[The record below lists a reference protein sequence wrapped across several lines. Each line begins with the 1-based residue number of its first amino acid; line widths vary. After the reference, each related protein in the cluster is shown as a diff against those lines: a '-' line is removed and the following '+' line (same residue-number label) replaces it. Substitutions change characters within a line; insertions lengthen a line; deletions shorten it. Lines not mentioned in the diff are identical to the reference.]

1 MRPATPQ
8 TGFTLTELLVVVA
21 IAGILAGIAVPTFN
35 RNWDDERLNSA
46 SKELSAWLNDIRR
59 RAMQKGNP
67 CTVSVD
73 LANAS
78 FQADGSNR
86 CGAFAALKLREV
98 VPSGARLQLSTES
111 SDTPTTLVFTPR
123 GTTTTSANFK
133 LSLSNGKVQQ
143 GRCIR
148 LLAPL
153 GLIRS
158 GKLRNNACVFSTAY

>member
-1 MRPATPQ
+1 MRTPTSQ
-8 TGFTLTELLVVVA
+8 AGFTLTELLVVVV

-35 RNWDDERLNSA
+35 RNWDDERLNGA

-59 RAMQKGNP
+59 RAMQKGNT
-67 CTVSVD
+67 CSVAVD
-73 LANAS
+73 LAKAS

-86 CGAFAALKLREV
+86 CGSFPALNLREA
-98 VPSGARLQLSTES
+98 VPSGARLQLSAGA

-123 GTTTTSANFK
+123 GTTTTSAAFK
-133 LSLSNGKVQQ
+133 LSLENSRHQL

-158 GKLRNNACVFSTAY
+158 GKRQGDACVFNTAY

>member
-1 MRPATPQ
+1 MRTPTAQ
-8 TGFTLTELLVVVA
+8 AGFTLTELLVVVL

-46 SKELSAWLNDIRR
+46 SKELSAWLNDVRR

-67 CTVSVD
+67 CSVAVD
-73 LANAS
+73 LAKAS
-78 FQADGSNR
+78 FEADDSNR
-86 CGAFAALKLREV
+86 CGTFPALKLREV
-98 VPSGARLQLSTES
+98 VPSGARLRLSTDG

-123 GTTTTSANFK
+123 GTTTTSAAFQ
-133 LSLSNGKVQQ
+133 LSLENSRHQL

-158 GKLRNNACVFSTAY
+158 GKLRGDACVFNTAY

>member
-1 MRPATPQ
+1 MRTPPAQ
-8 TGFTLTELLVVVA
+8 TGFSLTELLVVVV

-67 CTVSVD
+67 CSVAVD
-73 LANAS
+73 LAQAS
-78 FQADGSNR
+78 FEADGSNR
-86 CGAFAALKLREV
+86 CGTFPALKLREV
-98 VPSGARLQLSTES
+98 VSSGSRLQLSADA

-123 GTTTTSANFK
+123 GTTTTSAAFQ
-133 LSLSNGKVQQ
+133 LSLKNSRHQL

-158 GKLRNNACVFSTAY
+158 GKLRGDACVFNTAY